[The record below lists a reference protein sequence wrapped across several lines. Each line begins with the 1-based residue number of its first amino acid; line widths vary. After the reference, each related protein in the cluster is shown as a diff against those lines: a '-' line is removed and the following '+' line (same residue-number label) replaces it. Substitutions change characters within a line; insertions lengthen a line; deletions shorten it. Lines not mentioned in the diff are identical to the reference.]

1 MICVGW
7 LEGVWAV
14 WGMWHK
20 QQRRASHFL
29 LPHPKFPGFR
39 SGHWGT
45 FFRTFAP
52 PPLLNPLPSR
62 TFTPRPAGH
71 WGSRGGE
78 RRCWPLGYTSHL
90 GGETGS
96 YSREWSGGAPEPVSG
111 DEQVWGRRCRLHCR
125 DTAPLLASS
134 WGLRGPAALSLPSAL
149 GTPQGR
155 ERETDRQTEHT
166 SESFSQNL
174 SLL

>member
-90 GGETGS
+90 GGRQAVTAGS
-96 YSREWSGGAPEPVSG
+96 GQEGHLSQSQGMSRFGEGGAGS
-111 DEQVWGRRCRLHCR
+111 
-125 DTAPLLASS
+125 TAETQ
-134 WGLRGPAALSLPSAL
+134 LPSWPPPGAS
-149 GTPQGR
+149 GAQQR
-155 ERETDRQTEHT
+155 
-166 SESFSQNL
+166 
-174 SLL
+174 